1 MSQTIKLKEVLIPK
15 RKDYVRGVVDKK
27 NLADLLI
34 IAKDAKHTGWPFHDA
49 IVLRKLTK
57 PTKDGKLYGVL
68 DGVHRCTVYKMLHR
82 PSVEADIKTLT
93 DKEAA
98 ILQFTSNLSHGI
110 RLNRKARNSW
120 VKHMRF
126 DLGMKLAE
134 IAKEV
139 GMTETSVSRMAR
151 DKQTKAGPRKKSA
164 PRVPG
169 SAGGA
174 KAPAVAP
181 KPPKPADWSIND
193 FLQRVKEA
201 GSYVAEHPETIKVY
215 ARQHSREI
223 VKMLEPL
230 MEVQNAA
237 LAIEATGSGKTS

>member
-1 MSQTIKLKEVLIPK
+1 MSQTIKLKEILIPK

-34 IAKDAKHTGWPFHDA
+34 VAKDPKHTGWPFHDA
-49 IVLRKLTK
+49 VTLRKLAK

-68 DGVHRCTVYKMLHR
+68 DGVHRCTVYKMLRR
-82 PSVEADIKTLT
+82 PSVEADVKTLT

-98 ILQFTSNLSHGI
+98 VLQFTSNLGHGI
-110 RLNRKARNSW
+110 RLNRKARNNW

-174 KAPAVAP
+174 KAPAAP
-181 KPPKPADWSIND
+181 KPAEWTVAD
-193 FLQRVKEA
+193 FMQRVKKIGAE
-201 GSYVAEHPETIKVY
+201 VLEHPETIRVY

-223 VKMLEPL
+223 IKMLEPL
-230 MEVQNAA
+230 MDMQNAA
-237 LAIEATGSGKTS
+237 LAIEATTAGKAG

>member
-1 MSQTIKLKEVLIPK
+1 MSQTIKLKEILIPK
-15 RKDYVRGVVDKK
+15 RKDYVRGTVDKK

-34 IAKDAKHTGWPFHDA
+34 VAKDPKHTGWPFHDSV
-49 IVLRKLTK
+49 VLRKIAK
-57 PTKDGKLYGVL
+57 PGKDGKLYAVL
-68 DGVHRCTVYKMLHR
+68 DGVHRCTVYKMLRR
-82 PSVEADIKTLT
+82 PSVEADVKTLT

-98 ILQFTSNLSHGI
+98 VLQFTSNLSHGI

-151 DKQTKAGPRKKSA
+151 DKQNISGPRKKSA

-174 KAPAVAP
+174 KAPAPA
-181 KPPKPADWSIND
+181 KIIKPAEWTMND
-193 FLQRVKEA
+193 FIQRLKDA
-201 GSYVAEHPETIKVY
+201 GAFIVEHPETIKQY
-215 ARQHSREI
+215 ARKNSREM
-223 VKMLEPL
+223 VKLIEPIS
-230 MEVQNAA
+230 EVMNAA
-237 LAIEATGSGKTS
+237 LAAEATATGKAS